1 MEKMNSQRLTI
12 GQLIDELSQFN
23 PCAYVVTDNFD
34 DEIKLDLSW
43 TNIVDGETYGSRD
56 IAKEKREA
64 SYVTIGFIVNGVRDN
79 NLPNEL

>member
-1 MEKMNSQRLTI
+1 MNSQRLTV
-12 GQLIDELSQFN
+12 GQMIDELSQFN

-34 DEIKLDLSW
+34 DEIKLEMSW
-43 TNIVDGETYGSRD
+43 TNTVDSETSGSRD

-64 SYVTIGFIVNGVRDN
+64 KYVTIGFVVNGVRYD